1 MNIYKDLQ
9 KKIKL
14 IVEDL
19 CTAGD
24 LPQGLDLTHMTLE
37 SPRDPSH
44 GDMATNVAMILTKQ
58 AKMNP
63 RQIAEMVVAKME
75 KLEEVASVSIAGPGF
90 INLNLKP
97 EVVLAQVGVI
107 LGAGHDYG
115 RSETGEDEKI
125 NVEYVS
131 ANPTGP
137 MHVGHCRGAI
147 FGDALA
153 SLLDFAGFDVTKE
166 YYINDAGAQID
177 VLAQSLYL
185 RYKEA
190 LGHDIG
196 EIPQGLYPGDYLVEP
211 GRALAERDGEKWL
224 NAAEEEW
231 LPAVR
236 KFATDKMMEMIR
248 EDLAVLGIHHDVFF
262 SEKTLHENGGIE
274 EAVEELR
281 KKGLIYEGIL
291 EPPKGKLPDDWEER
305 PQLLFKAT
313 QFGDDIDRPLQKS
326 DGTWTYFAA
335 DVAYHH
341 NKVDRGFY
349 NMIDVWGADH
359 GGYVKRVQAAI
370 KAITDGK
377 GELDVRL
384 CQLVNLLKDGQPYKM
399 SKRAGTFV
407 TLRDV
412 VDEVGKDVVRFIM
425 LTRKNDAAL
434 DFDFAKVTEQS
445 KDNPVFYVQYAHARV
460 HSVLRKACEAFEGLD
475 VSTEALA
482 GADLSVLSDE
492 AEQSLVKTMAGW
504 PRLVESAALAHEPHR
519 ISFYL
524 YDLASEFHALWNKGN
539 DNPGLKFI
547 LEDNKELTLARLA
560 MISALANI
568 VATGLNILGVQPL
581 TEM

>member
-1 MNIYKDLQ
+1 MNIYKNLQ
-9 KKIKL
+9 NKIKV
-14 IVEDL
+14 IVEGL
-19 CTAGD
+19 SAAGD
-24 LPQGLDLTHMTLE
+24 LPEGLDLSNMTLE

-63 RQIAEMVVAKME
+63 RQIAEMVAPKME
-75 KLEEVASVSIAGPGF
+75 QLEEVSSVSVAGPGF
-90 INLNLKP
+90 INFYLKP
-97 EVVLAQVGVI
+97 DFILAQVGAI
-107 LGAGHDYG
+107 LSAGQEYG
-115 RSETGEDEKI
+115 RSDSGAQEKV

-153 SLLDFAGFDVTKE
+153 SLLDFAGFDVTRE
-166 YYINDAGAQID
+166 YYINDAGSQID
-177 VLAQSLYL
+177 VLARSLYL
-185 RYKEA
+185 RYREA

-196 EIPQGLYPGDYLVEP
+196 EIPQGLYPGDYLVAP
-211 GRALAERDGEKWL
+211 GKALAEECGDKWL
-224 NAAEEEW
+224 DRPEEDW
-231 LPAVR
+231 LPSVR

-281 KKGLIYEGIL
+281 KKGLIYEGVL
-291 EPPKGKLPDDWEER
+291 EPPKGKKPEDWEER
-305 PQLLFKAT
+305 PQLLFRAT
-313 QFGDDIDRPLQKS
+313 DFGDDIDRPLQKS

-335 DVAYHH
+335 DVAYHY
-341 NKVDRGFY
+341 NKVGRGFY

-384 CQLVNLLKDGQPYKM
+384 CQLVNLLKNGQPYKM

-434 DFDFAKVTEQS
+434 DFDFSKVTEQS

-460 HSVLRKACEAFEGLD
+460 HSVLRKAGEVFDGLD
-475 VSTEALA
+475 VTTESLA
-482 GADLSVLSDE
+482 KADISLLGDDAELSLIRNM
-492 AEQSLVKTMAGW
+492 TGW

-539 DNPGLKFI
+539 DNPGLKFV
-547 LEDNKELTLARLA
+547 LEENRELTLARLA

-568 VATGLNILGVQPL
+568 VATGLNILGVEPL
-581 TEM
+581 REM

>member
-9 KKIKL
+9 NKIKV

-19 CTAGD
+19 SASGD
-24 LPQGLDLTHMTLE
+24 LPEGLDLSHMTLE

-63 RQIAEMVVAKME
+63 RQIAELVATKLE
-75 KLEEVASVSIAGPGF
+75 TLEEVASVSVAGPGF
-90 INLNLKP
+90 INLNLQP
-97 EVVLAQVGVI
+97 EFIRDQVGVI
-107 LGAGHDYG
+107 LAAGHDYG
-115 RSETGEDEKI
+115 NSDIGGQEKI

-153 SLLDFAGFDVTKE
+153 RLLDFAGFDVTKE
-166 YYINDAGAQID
+166 YYINDAGSQID
-177 VLAQSLYL
+177 VLARSLYL

-196 EIPQGLYPGDYLVEP
+196 EIPQGLYPGEYLIEP
-211 GRALAERDGEKWL
+211 GKALAAEYGDEFVDQS
-224 NAAEEEW
+224 EEEW
-231 LPAVR
+231 LPVVR
-236 KFATDKMMEMIR
+236 KFATDKMMEMIK
-248 EDLAVLGIHHDVFF
+248 EDLSVLGIHHDVFF

-281 KKGLIYEGIL
+281 KKGLIYEGVL

-335 DVAYHH
+335 DVAYHY
-341 NKVDRGFY
+341 NKVNRGFN

-434 DFDFAKVTEQS
+434 DFDFTKVTEQS

-460 HSVLRKACEAFEGLD
+460 HSVLRKACEMFEGLD
-475 VSTEALA
+475 ISPEALA
-482 GADLSVLSDE
+482 KADLSLLGDD
-492 AEQSLVKTMAGW
+492 AEQSLVKNMTGW

-547 LEDNKELTLARLA
+547 LEDNRELTLARLG

-568 VATGLNILGVQPL
+568 VATGLNILGVEPL